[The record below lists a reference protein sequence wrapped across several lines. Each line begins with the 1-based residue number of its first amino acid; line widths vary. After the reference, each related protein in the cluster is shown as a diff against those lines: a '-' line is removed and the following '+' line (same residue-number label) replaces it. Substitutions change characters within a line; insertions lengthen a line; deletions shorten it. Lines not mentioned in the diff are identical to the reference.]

1 MAEPEKTLL
10 QQIRDKEQEF
20 ARNVEAA
27 RAEADTMVAAAR
39 TEAEDLLCTADTA
52 GKTSAEKVYWN
63 ERGRTEA
70 EIEALKKAAEQERE
84 SASRTGGQNLPA
96 ATEQIVRYVT
106 GE

>member
-10 QQIRDKEQEF
+10 EQIRDKEQEF
-20 ARNVEAA
+20 SRKVDVARTEA
-27 RAEADTMVAAAR
+27 ESMVAAAR

-52 GKTSAEKVYWN
+52 GKTSAEQVYWN

-70 EIEALKKAAEQERE
+70 EIETLKKAAEQEQE
-84 SASRTGGQNLPA
+84 SDSRTGGQNLPA
-96 ATEQIVRYVT
+96 AAEQIVRYVT